1 MARSAAGPSIAHF
14 FRGSFGGGILSPV
27 IGFRSDME
35 KWQVGAADLVNFF
48 VHVQGGIS
56 NRAGTQFVGEQAG
69 TGNPAKLIPFVFNN
83 DQGYVLEM
91 GAGYIRFIYRG
102 AYIKNQDGSVYQI
115 GSPYQWEDLF
125 NIRYDQSADV
135 MTLTQ
140 PRYEPM
146 ELRRFSDTNWTL
158 SVISFEAGLPPPSM
172 TDGKPTNGNA
182 GNTGTTPGIS
192 SETYSY
198 NVTAAST
205 ALSTESNTSGSGLNV
220 TNYNIGYFTQY
231 GNFNT
236 VTWDASD
243 GAEYYNVYRQYAGQ
257 WGLIGTTTSLSFDDK
272 NYIPDTTNGPPQHRS
287 PFDGGNYPTA
297 VCYFQQRHVFAG
309 SNLNPQTVYATR
321 SANYHNFDVHSPI
334 RDDDAITATIAA
346 QQVQNIKHLVPMAD
360 LLAFTGA
367 GIWKIAGGQTGTAI
381 TPGNFTATPQL
392 YVGSSD
398 VRPIT
403 IKNNV
408 LFVEGM
414 GSHVRELQYDYY
426 ASVYTGTDL
435 SVYAESLFYG
445 YQISDWAYSEF
456 PFAVL
461 WACRSD
467 GTLLG
472 LTYLKEQNVWA
483 WHRHETQGSVLS
495 VATIPE
501 RNQWGAIENVLYLVA
516 QRSVGGISHYYIE
529 RMVSRQMGEENNDIA
544 QAWFVDC
551 GLRYTGSPVS
561 RVSGLDHLEGETVS
575 ACIDGKGY
583 SGLVVRSG
591 SVNLPVAGSI
601 VTVGLPYIAHAR
613 TLPMDMAQPPLFS
626 RKKRISRVYCSLYN
640 TEGLEVS
647 SNDGANLF
655 PLGETAQTGA
665 YSGIYE
671 TRIPSAKWTQLGQF
685 DFYQRNPLPC
695 TISTFSFSVE
705 VGEQQ

>member
-1 MARSAAGPSIAHF
+1 MTRPSPGPSVASI

-27 IGFRSDME
+27 IGFRADME
-35 KWQVGAADLVNFF
+35 KWQVGAANLTNFF

-56 NRAGTQFVGEQAG
+56 NRSGTQYIGEQAG

-83 DQGYVLEM
+83 EQGYILEM

-102 AYIKNQDGSVYQI
+102 AYITNGDGSIYQI
-115 GSPYQWEDLF
+115 GSPYGWNDVFSL
-125 NIRYDQSADV
+125 RYDQSADV
-135 MTLTQ
+135 MTITHPGYTPYELK
-140 PRYEPM
+140 RYA
-146 ELRRFSDTNWTL
+146 DTNWTL
-158 SVISFEAGLPPPSM
+158 AQVSFASGIAAPTM
-172 TDGKPTNGNA
+172 TEVTAENGTA
-182 GNTGTTPGIS
+182 ASSGTTPAVPQ
-192 SETYSY
+192 EAYAY

-205 ALSTESNTSGSGLNV
+205 SLSTESNTSGNGLSV
-220 TNYNIGYFTQY
+220 ANYNIGYFQQY

-236 VTWDASD
+236 VNWSQSE
-243 GAEYYNVYRQYAGQ
+243 GADYYNVYRLYAGQ
-257 WGLIGTTTSLSFDDK
+257 WGLIGTTAGLSFDDK
-272 NYIPDTTNGPPQHRS
+272 NYAPDTTNGPPQHRS

-309 SNLNPQTVYATR
+309 SNQNPQTVYATR
-321 SANYHNFDVHSPI
+321 SANYHNFDVHTPV

-346 QQVQNIKHLVPMAD
+346 QQVQNIKHLVSMAD

-381 TPGNFTATPQL
+381 TPSNFTATPQL

-398 VRPIT
+398 VRPIA

-408 LFVEGM
+408 LFIEGM

-435 SVYAESLFYG
+435 SLYAESLFYG
-445 YQISDWAYSEF
+445 YQISDWAYAEF

-472 LTYLKEQNVWA
+472 MTYLKEQNVWA
-483 WHRHETQGSVLS
+483 WHQHETQGSVLS

-501 RNQWGAIENVLYLVA
+501 PNQWGAIENVLYLLV
-516 QRSVGGISHYYIE
+516 QRSVDGSFRYYIE
-529 RMVSRQMGEENNDIA
+529 RMVSRQMGADNNDIS
-544 QAWFVDC
+544 QSWFVDC
-551 GLRYTGSPVS
+551 GLRYSGAPVS
-561 RVSGLDHLEGETVS
+561 RVSGLDHLEGSIVS

-583 SGLVVRSG
+583 SGLAVQSG
-591 SVNLPVAGSI
+591 AVNLPVAGSI
-601 VTVGLPYIAHAR
+601 VTVGLPYTAHAR
-613 TLPMDMAQPPLFS
+613 TLPMDMAQPPMFS

-640 TEGLEVS
+640 TVGLEVS
-647 SNDGANLF
+647 SNDGADLF
-655 PLGETAQTGA
+655 PLGETAESGA
-665 YSGIYE
+665 YGGLYE
-671 TRIPSAKWTQLGQF
+671 TRVPSAKWTQLGQF